1 MKLSGSSTISMSST
15 LDIELRKGAVLLM
28 NLLEKPL
35 ALFYDATRA
44 RVLDVLLA
52 NPQALSGRAIARQS
66 DLSPTTTNL
75 ALGDLASH
83 GIVSSRADGRSHL
96 WSLCWENALV
106 KQLVDLARVHDEH
119 AGQILADALGSEPL
133 SVTLF
138 GSIARGESGPHS
150 DVDILVIAKDHAQ
163 GQNFRRRAYRASSA
177 RRQEVGREVEITI
190 IESDALQEPSIQ
202 GFLGQVLSDG
212 RTLHGKKLSE
222 LVS

>member
-1 MKLSGSSTISMSST
+1 
-15 LDIELRKGAVLLM
+15 M
-28 NLLEKPL
+28 NLLDKPL

-83 GIVSSRADGRSHL
+83 GIVSSRVDGRSHL
-96 WSLCWENALV
+96 WSLRSENSLV
-106 KQLVDLARVHDEH
+106 KQLVGLARVQDEQ
-119 AGQILADALGSEPL
+119 AGQVVADALGSEPI

-138 GSIARGESGPHS
+138 GSVARGESGPDS

-163 GQNFRRRAYRASSA
+163 GQNFRRRAYKASSA
-177 RRQEVGREVEITI
+177 LRQEVGREVEITV
-190 IESDALQEPSIQ
+190 IERDALQEASIH
-202 GFLGQVLSDG
+202 GFLRQVISDG

>member
-1 MKLSGSSTISMSST
+1 
-15 LDIELRKGAVLLM
+15 M
-28 NLLEKPL
+28 NLLDKPL

-44 RVLDVLLA
+44 RVLDALLA
-52 NPQALSGRAIARQS
+52 NPQALSGRAIARLS
-66 DLSPTTTNL
+66 NLSPTTTNL

-96 WSLCWENALV
+96 WSLRSENALV
-106 KQLVDLARVHDEH
+106 KQLVGLARVQDEQ
-119 AGQILADALGSEPL
+119 AGQVVADALGSEPI

-138 GSIARGESGPHS
+138 GSVARGESGPDS

-163 GQNFRRRAYRASSA
+163 GQDFRRRAYKASSA
-177 RRQEVGREVEITI
+177 LRQEVGREVEITV
-190 IESDALQEPSIQ
+190 IERDALQEASIH

>member
-1 MKLSGSSTISMSST
+1 
-15 LDIELRKGAVLLM
+15 M
-28 NLLEKPL
+28 NLLDKPL
-35 ALFYDATRA
+35 ALFYYAPRA

-52 NPQALSGRAIARQS
+52 NSQALSGRAIARQS

-96 WSLCWENALV
+96 WSLRSENPLV
-106 KQLVDLARVHDEH
+106 KQLVGLARVQDEQ
-119 AGQILADALGSEPL
+119 AGQVVADALGSEPI

-138 GSIARGESGPHS
+138 GSVARGESGPDS

-163 GQNFRRRAYRASSA
+163 GQNFRRRAYKASSVL
-177 RRQEVGREVEITI
+177 RQEVGREVEITV
-190 IESDALQEPSIQ
+190 IEKDALQEASIH
-202 GFLGQVLSDG
+202 GFLKQVLSDG

>member
-1 MKLSGSSTISMSST
+1 
-15 LDIELRKGAVLLM
+15 M
-28 NLLEKPL
+28 NLLDKPL

-83 GIVSSRADGRSHL
+83 GIVSSRVDGRSHL
-96 WSLCWENALV
+96 WSLRSENPLV
-106 KQLVDLARVHDEH
+106 KQLVGFARVQDEQ
-119 AGQILADALGSEPL
+119 AGQVVADALGSEPI

-138 GSIARGESGPHS
+138 GSVARGESGS
-150 DVDILVIAKDHAQ
+150 DSDADILVIAKDHAQ
-163 GQNFRRRAYRASSA
+163 GQNFRRRAYKASSA
-177 RRQEVGREVEITI
+177 LRQEVGRGVEITV
-190 IESDALQEPSIQ
+190 IERDALQEASIH
-202 GFLGQVLSDG
+202 GFLRQVISDG

>member
-1 MKLSGSSTISMSST
+1 
-15 LDIELRKGAVLLM
+15 M
-28 NLLEKPL
+28 NLLDKPL

-44 RVLDVLLA
+44 RVLDVLIS
-52 NPQALSGRAIARQS
+52 NSEELSGRAIARKS
-66 DLSPTTTNL
+66 ELSPTTTNL

-83 GIVSSRADGRSHL
+83 GIVSSRTEGRSHL
-96 WSLCWENALV
+96 WSLQQGNAV
-106 KQLVDLARVHDEH
+106 VRQIRGLAKLQDERAGRVV
-119 AGQILADALGSEPL
+119 ADALGSEPI

-138 GSIARGESGPHS
+138 GSVARGESGPDS

-163 GQNFRRRAYRASSA
+163 GQIFRRRAYKASSA
-177 RRQEVGREVEITI
+177 LRQEVGREVEITV
-190 IESDALQEPSIQ
+190 IESDALQEPSIY